1 MTSWCKR
8 IINKTLEFRRNIT
21 SAHDAID
28 CNIERNQLE
37 LGENLSDQELRAMIE
52 EFDQDGDGALNLEEF
67 MALMTKE
74 I

>member
-1 MTSWCKR
+1 MWNLTSFCYLFHLR
-8 IINKTLEFRRNIT
+8 
-21 SAHDAID
+21 
-28 CNIERNQLE
+28 E